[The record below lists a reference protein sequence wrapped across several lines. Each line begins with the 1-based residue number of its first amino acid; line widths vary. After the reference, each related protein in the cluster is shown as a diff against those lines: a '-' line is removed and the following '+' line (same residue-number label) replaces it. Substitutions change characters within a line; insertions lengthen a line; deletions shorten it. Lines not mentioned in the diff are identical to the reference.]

1 MHSSPTGPNLY
12 SSLSHT
18 DRRFILIFFLADS
31 PLIKEPCEEKKEGP
45 GSSLIIYRQSFIF
58 SRSHGRAQD
67 SSPPHFCVSSL
78 SGEFSAR
85 LCLLPL
91 LHSQDERRNHAAG
104 SLIMLPGLPAARP
117 LGSIHTEEPGDWLR
131 PLVAP
136 HRVPVVA
143 PHPAFSCPLSL
154 ARSRIISVLLRGGG
168 RLQSENGFSLVER
181 SSPRVLKWTCRR
193 VCVRHRTK
201 CKYRTCSSGEITRKH
216 VARLWGDSFHSW
228 IICLLLNEAIVTPY
242 NGVTDILTASRKLL
256 APLPFK

>member
-18 DRRFILIFFLADS
+18 DRRFILIFFLTDS
-31 PLIKEPCEEKKEGP
+31 PLIKEPCEERKEGP

-58 SRSHGRAQD
+58 SRSHGRARD
-67 SSPPHFCVSSL
+67 SSLPHSCVSSL

-117 LGSIHTEEPGDWLR
+117 LGSIHTEEPWDWLR

-154 ARSRIISVLLRGGG
+154 ARSQIISVLLRSGGG
-168 RLQSENGFSLVER
+168 RLQSENGFSLMER
-181 SSPRVLKWTCRR
+181 SSPKDWNELVAVR
-193 VCVRHRTK
+193 VCGTGWNVNTEK
-201 CKYRTCSSGEITRKH
+201 CTLGKSQENMLLTCG
-216 VARLWGDSFHSW
+216 GD
-228 IICLLLNEAIVTPY
+228 
-242 NGVTDILTASRKLL
+242 
-256 APLPFK
+256 